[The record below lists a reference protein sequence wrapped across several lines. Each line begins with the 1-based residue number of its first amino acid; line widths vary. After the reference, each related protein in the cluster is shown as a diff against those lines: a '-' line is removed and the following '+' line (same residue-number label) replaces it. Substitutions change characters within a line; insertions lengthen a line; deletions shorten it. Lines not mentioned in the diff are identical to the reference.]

1 MMKKT
6 VSILLFVFAVVFL
19 YSKSIVAVSIVP
31 EETFVKKVGGD
42 NVEVITMIPPGYSPA
57 NYAPTP
63 KELMQFS
70 DAEIYFTI
78 GVPTEKANILPG
90 VESFNEDM
98 KVVSLQDEVEKVYP
112 ARYFSPES
120 RDPHIWMS
128 PKRVIVMIDTIEEE
142 LSAMDPQNEE
152 YYKSNAEKYKN
163 ELYRLDEQL
172 KEITG
177 DITNRT
183 FFIFHPSLG
192 YFADDYNLNMYALE
206 KDGKDATPKTLQEM
220 VDIAK
225 EENIK
230 VIFYQ
235 AEIDSKQTTA
245 FAEEIGGKS
254 LKLDPLSAD
263 YISNLENIAETFS
276 QELN

>member
-1 MMKKT
+1 MKKT
-6 VSILLFVFAVVFL
+6 VSILLFVLAVVFL

-31 EETFVKKVGGD
+31 QENFVKKVGGD

-78 GVPTEKANILPG
+78 GVPTEKVNILPE

-98 KVVSLQDEVEKVYP
+98 KVVSLQDEVEKIYP
-112 ARYFSPES
+112 ARYFSPET

-128 PKRVIVMIDTIEEE
+128 PKRAIVMVDTIQKE
-142 LSAMDPQNEE
+142 LSALDPQNEE

-172 KEITG
+172 KEITENMS
-177 DITNRT
+177 NRT
-183 FFIFHPSLG
+183 FFIFHPALG

-206 KDGKDATPKTLQEM
+206 KDGKDATPKTLQELI
-220 VDIAK
+220 DIAK
-225 EENIK
+225 KENIR

-235 AEIDSKQTTA
+235 AEIDSKQTAA

-254 LKLDPLSAD
+254 LKVNPLSAD

>member
-1 MMKKT
+1 MKKT
-6 VSILLFVFAVVFL
+6 VSIFLFVLAVVFL
-19 YSKSIVAVSIVP
+19 YSKSVVAVSIVP
-31 EETFVKKVGGD
+31 QETFVKKVGGD

-63 KELMQFS
+63 RELMQFS
-70 DAEIYFTI
+70 DAEIYFTL
-78 GVPTEKANILPG
+78 GVPTEKVNILPE

-98 KVVSLQDEVEKVYP
+98 KIVSLQDEVEKIYP
-112 ARYFSPES
+112 ARYFSPET

-128 PKRVIVMIDTIEEE
+128 PKRAIVMVDTIQKE
-142 LSAMDPQNEE
+142 LSALDPQNEE

-163 ELYRLDEQL
+163 ELAQLDEQL
-172 KEITG
+172 KEITENMS
-177 DITNRT
+177 NRT
-183 FFIFHPSLG
+183 FFIFHPALG

-206 KDGKDATPKTLQEM
+206 KGGKDATPKTLQEM
-220 VDIAK
+220 IDIAK
-225 EENIK
+225 KENIK

-235 AEIDSKQTTA
+235 AEIDSKQTAA

-254 LKLDPLSAD
+254 LKVNPLSAD

>member
-19 YSKSIVAVSIVP
+19 YSKSMVAVSIVP

-177 DITNRT
+177 NITNRT

>member
-1 MMKKT
+1 MKKT
-6 VSILLFVFAVVFL
+6 VSIFLFVLAVVFL
-19 YSKSIVAVSIVP
+19 YSKSVVVVSIIP
-31 EETFVKKVGGD
+31 QETFVKKVGGD

-70 DAEIYFTI
+70 DAEIYFTL
-78 GVPTEKANILPG
+78 GVPTEKANILPQIA
-90 VESFNEDM
+90 SFNEDM

-128 PKRVIVMIDTIEEE
+128 PKRVIVMIDTIQKE
-142 LSAMDPQNEE
+142 LSALDPQNEE

-163 ELYRLDEQL
+163 ELYQLDEQL
-172 KEITG
+172 KEITEN
-177 DITNRT
+177 INNRT

-206 KDGKDATPKTLQEM
+206 KGGKDATPKTLQEM

-254 LKLDPLSAD
+254 LKIDPLSAD
-263 YISNLENIAETFS
+263 YISNLENIAETFY